1 MGLQKVRHNL
11 VTKQQQEKILIK
23 FVWKHKRHQI
33 TKTILRKR
41 NKARGIMLS
50 DFKLYYKA
58 TVIKTVWQWHKNRH
72 RGQWNRI
79 ESPEINPQLHGRL
92 IYDKGGQNV
101 QWGNFSIFSKWCSNR
116 TETCKTIKPDYS
128 LTQCTKINS
137 KWIKYFHI
145 RPETIKFLEENRG
158 SSLFNISLNSIFL
171 DMSPQGNKSK
181 VWLYQ
186 TKKFLH
192 REENYQQNE
201 KAVYGMG
208 KDICKWY
215 SQQYYEH

>member
-1 MGLQKVRHNL
+1 MRWLDGITDMNMSPSMSTWTLASSMDMSLSKLQEMRRTEWTGKSGVLQSMGLQKVRHNL

-116 TETCKTIKPDYS
+116 TQTCKTIKPDYS

-137 KWIKYFHI
+137 K
-145 RPETIKFLEENRG
+145 
-158 SSLFNISLNSIFL
+158 
-171 DMSPQGNKSK
+171 
-181 VWLYQ
+181 
-186 TKKFLH
+186 
-192 REENYQQNE
+192 
-201 KAVYGMG
+201 
-208 KDICKWY
+208 
-215 SQQYYEH
+215 